1 MAAQTQTPAKN
12 KEKKNF
18 HQSIARSDTG
28 CFLIIKCIYA
38 KGQTV
43 YSIEGRCPLRY

>member
-12 KEKKNF
+12 KEKKIF
-18 HQSIARSDTG
+18 IKVLHDPILAV
-28 CFLIIKCIYA
+28 FLIIRCIYA

-43 YSIEGRCPLRY
+43 YSNEGRCPLRY

>member
-28 CFLIIKCIYA
+28 CFFNIDVFMQKVKQFTPMKA
-38 KGQTV
+38 DV
-43 YSIEGRCPLRY
+43 H